1 MSIQTIEGL
10 LKDVSSK
17 LVTEHPVIAGSVSG
31 SFTTL
36 AACHIGSSI
45 PVLLVMAHDDDADD
59 AYATCSERSVSAYLY
74 PALESED
81 QEDLIAMRLGLIEQ
95 LAGVGN
101 GVVVTS
107 AAALMQTVQAPSEL
121 NQVVRRIK
129 VRESYS
135 LSKLQE
141 WLIQSGYERRQA
153 IDEQGQFAVRGGV
166 IDIATPVGD
175 FVRIDFFGDE
185 VEKINEVDPV
195 SLGSDR
201 TIDEVVLTTLTHE
214 PSSSTLIDYIGN
226 EWQIIVSDIDEF
238 YAQVSSY
245 YGRVIDASGL
255 CHPDDLKTSMRN
267 ATSRIV
273 ACKTITESGFD
284 IELDVSA
291 LQSFS
296 QSPAEAL
303 AELSHLAESK
313 SVVVTCQTLGELK
326 RMQEFTDEGQPLH
339 GHATLSI
346 EGGFVQRGFVLDN
359 QLAIVP
365 SHELF
370 HRHELRR
377 AVKPKRPVMRE
388 AISEFDVG
396 DIVVHR
402 DFGIS
407 EFLGIR
413 QLDGKPNQDFLTL
426 KFADERILHAPAT
439 QANLVQK
446 YIGAFKGRPKLSAL
460 GGTAWNNQKVK
471 AKDAVVLLAEEMLR
485 VHAQREAA
493 PGIQFQTDTEWMH
506 EFESSFPFE
515 ETDDQLSAIDA
526 VKEDMQSP
534 RPMDRLVCGDVGF
547 GKTEVA
553 IRAAFKAAESGYQ
566 VAVLVPTTILAIQH
580 HRTFAKRLRAYPF
593 RVASLTRFQ
602 SEKEKREILEECA
615 RGEIDVLIG
624 THRILSQ
631 DVSFKSLG
639 LVVIDEE
646 QRFGV
651 EHKQR
656 LLDFRTEADVLTLTA
671 TPIPRT
677 LHMALLGIRDISA
690 LQTAPVDRRAV
701 VTEIKPWDKRM
712 IQDGIRKEL
721 ARGGQVFYVHNR
733 VGDIDAVAAEI
744 KSMAPDANV
753 IVGHGQMPSRELE
766 KVMLGFVRGDADIL
780 ISTTIIESGIDI
792 PNANTMFIADADR
805 FGLSDLHQLRGRVGR
820 YKHRAYCTLMLP
832 KKRNLNPTARKRLH
846 AIEQFSMLG
855 AGFKIAIRD
864 LEIRGAGNLLGAEQS
879 GHIAAVGY
887 EMYCQLLNQA
897 VNEMKDGKKAV
908 VSDVVID
915 IGDSGK
921 IPEIY
926 IASERRRLVYYRRL
940 AEATSVDEIDGIVGD
955 MQSGYGELP
964 ENVRILVSFHQLR
977 VHASLLGIEAI
988 LIDAQDVVFRT
999 LQPAALEKA
1008 MPHMNGTLRQ
1018 VGQPSARGLCRVYYR
1033 ASEGFGT
1040 QSPIQH
1046 LLLIFNKAYA
1056 SSVQG

>member
-1 MSIQTIEGL
+1 
-10 LKDVSSK
+10 DVK
-17 LVTEHPVIAGSVSG
+17 AFL
-31 SFTTL
+31 F
-36 AACHIGSSI
+36 
-45 PVLLVMAHDDDADD
+45 
-59 AYATCSERSVSAYLY
+59 
-74 PALESED
+74 PALESDD
-81 QEDLIAMRLGLIEQ
+81 QEDLITMRLGLLEQ
-95 LAGVGN
+95 LESVQS
-101 GVVVTS
+101 GVVVAS
-107 AAALMQTVQAPSEL
+107 AASLMQSVQSPKEL
-121 NQVVRRIK
+121 QQVVRRIS
-129 VRESYS
+129 VGDRHS
-135 LSKLQE
+135 LSELQE
-141 WLIQSGYERRQA
+141 WLVRSGYERRQM

-166 IDIATPVGD
+166 IDIATSASE
-175 FVRIDFFGDE
+175 FVRIDFFGDD
-185 VEKINEVDPV
+185 VESINEVDPV

-201 TIDEVVLTTLTHE
+201 KIDEVVLTTLKHE
-214 PSSSTLIDYIGN
+214 QSSSTLLDFLSSD
-226 EWQIIVSDIDEF
+226 WQVVISDIDEF
-238 YAQVSSY
+238 YEQANSY

-255 CHPDDLKTSMRN
+255 CHPDDLKEAMRR

-273 ACKTITESGFD
+273 ACKTLKEQGFD
-284 IELDVSA
+284 VELDVIA

-303 AELSHLAESK
+303 AELSQIAEK
-313 SVVVTCQTLGELK
+313 NHVVVMCQTVGELK
-326 RMQEFTDEGQPLH
+326 RMQEFTEEGQPLH

-346 EGGFVQRGFVLDN
+346 GGGFVQRGFVLD
-359 QLAIVP
+359 QKIAIVP

-370 HRHELRR
+370 HRYELRR
-377 AVKPKRPVMRE
+377 AVKPKRSAMRE
-388 AISEFDVG
+388 QLSEFDIG

-407 EFLGIR
+407 EYLGIR

-426 KFADERILHAPAT
+426 KFADNRLLHAPAT

-446 YIGAFKGRPKLSAL
+446 YIGAFKGKPKLSAL
-460 GGTAWNNQKVK
+460 GGTAWNNQKDK
-471 AKDAVVLLAEEMLR
+471 AKDAVVQLAEEMLR

-493 PGIQFQTDTEWMH
+493 PGIAFQQDTEWMH

-515 ETDDQLSAIDA
+515 ETEDQLSAIEA

-553 IRAAFKAAESGYQ
+553 IRAAFKATESGYQ
-566 VAVLVPTTILAIQH
+566 VAVLVPTTVLAIQH

-593 RVASLTRFQ
+593 KVASLTRFQ
-602 SEKEKREILEECA
+602 TEKEKQEILEACSC
-615 RGEIDVLIG
+615 GEIDVLIG

-631 DVSFKSLG
+631 DVAFQSLG

-701 VTEIKPWDKRM
+701 VTEIKPWDREM
-712 IQDGIRKEL
+712 IKQGIQKEL
-721 ARGGQVFYVHNR
+721 ARDGQVFYVHNR
-733 VGDIDAVAAEI
+733 VGDIDAVATEI
-744 KSMAPDANV
+744 RSMAPDANV

-766 KVMLGFVRGDADIL
+766 KVMLGFVQGEADIL
-780 ISTTIIESGIDI
+780 VSTTIIESGIDI

-832 KKRNLNPTARKRLH
+832 KKRNLNPTTRKRLH

-897 VNEMKDGKKAV
+897 VNEMKEGAKTS

-915 IGDSGK
+915 IGDRGR

-940 AEATSVDEIDGIVGD
+940 AEATTVKAIDGIVKD

-964 ENVRILVSFHQLR
+964 EHAQDLVSYHQLR
-977 VHASLLGIEAI
+977 VHASLLGIEAMV
-988 LIDAQDVVFRT
+988 LDGQDVVFRT
-999 LQPAALEKA
+999 LSPSSLERA
-1008 MPHMNGTLRQ
+1008 MPHITGTLRQ
-1018 VGQPSARGLCRVYYR
+1018 VGQPSARGLCKVYYR
-1033 ASEGFGT
+1033 ARDDFGSD
-1040 QSPIQH
+1040 SPIAH
-1046 LLLIFNKAYA
+1046 LLQLFNKAYA
-1056 SSVQG
+1056 SSV